1 MPGSQTPTIFYQQ
14 RIATLEASLK
24 TLTSRKSILGWLRLL
39 TVLAGAATI
48 WFVWASGGL
57 AIGAAAI
64 FFIAIFLYLV
74 LKDQVNMQAIS
85 EHERLIHIN
94 QQELLFLNHQF
105 THQPDGHAFFHEDHP
120 YANDLDIFGRASI
133 FQFINRTGSQQG
145 NALLAH
151 RLSYPA
157 DENTILARQKAVQ
170 ELTTQT
176 LWRQE
181 IQAHSKASQLTIKTE
196 KTIEAWLDEPDRF
209 STNTWKLVRFIIPIL
224 AVAFT
229 LTYVFDVITFQQFL
243 PGIILFFIIALSIS
257 KAVNPLY
264 LQLNTVTSE
273 METLS
278 NCIACVERASFRD
291 PLLNALTQ
299 HFQQGPTRASKTIK
313 TLNQILNRFDYRLNP
328 IVFIPLNTLFLW
340 DLQQALQLEQWKRS
354 NNQQVVQWFHTLAEL
369 EALNSLATLAF
380 NHPAWCYPTINTD
393 QPEFTATDLGH
404 PLIEAHKSVL
414 NSFSTLG
421 TAQINIITGS
431 NMAGK
436 STFLRSVGVNM
447 VLANMGAPVCASSL
461 RFSPLRV
468 MSSMRIADNLEESTS
483 TFYAEL
489 KKLKGIIDAV
499 KNNEP
504 VFILLDEILRGTNSA
519 DRHKGSKALI
529 RQLLK
534 DKAIGIIATHDL
546 ELASLSKEFPNG
558 IHNYHFD
565 VQVEG
570 EELHFDYKLKT
581 GICQSLNASILMRKI
596 GIELAD

>member
-229 LTYVFDVITFQQFL
+229 LT
-243 PGIILFFIIALSIS
+243 
-257 KAVNPLY
+257 
-264 LQLNTVTSE
+264 
-273 METLS
+273 
-278 NCIACVERASFRD
+278 
-291 PLLNALTQ
+291 
-299 HFQQGPTRASKTIK
+299 
-313 TLNQILNRFDYRLNP
+313 
-328 IVFIPLNTLFLW
+328 
-340 DLQQALQLEQWKRS
+340 
-354 NNQQVVQWFHTLAEL
+354 
-369 EALNSLATLAF
+369 
-380 NHPAWCYPTINTD
+380 
-393 QPEFTATDLGH
+393 
-404 PLIEAHKSVL
+404 
-414 NSFSTLG
+414 
-421 TAQINIITGS
+421 
-431 NMAGK
+431 
-436 STFLRSVGVNM
+436 
-447 VLANMGAPVCASSL
+447 
-461 RFSPLRV
+461 
-468 MSSMRIADNLEESTS
+468 
-483 TFYAEL
+483 
-489 KKLKGIIDAV
+489 
-499 KNNEP
+499 
-504 VFILLDEILRGTNSA
+504 
-519 DRHKGSKALI
+519 
-529 RQLLK
+529 
-534 DKAIGIIATHDL
+534 
-546 ELASLSKEFPNG
+546 
-558 IHNYHFD
+558 
-565 VQVEG
+565 
-570 EELHFDYKLKT
+570 
-581 GICQSLNASILMRKI
+581 
-596 GIELAD
+596 